1 MLLDILGPQI
11 QKRHQLERLINFQSQ
26 QRSQIES
33 YQNSRTE
40 RESWRVEAGTYRLG
54 AKGVD
59 RVKGKTLENL
69 KGKEKEGVGF
79 DQEWNHWV

>member
-40 RESWRVEAGTYRLG
+40 RES
-54 AKGVD
+54 
-59 RVKGKTLENL
+59 
-69 KGKEKEGVGF
+69 
-79 DQEWNHWV
+79 